1 MVVLDK
7 LFLLFPAYPFPIGS
21 MMVYQTGPS
30 IFYQKDIIWL
40 VVWNIFYF
48 SIQLEMSSSQLT

>member
-1 MVVLDK
+1 MVVLEK
-7 LFLLFPAYPFPIGS
+7 LFLLFPAYPFPIGLM

-48 SIQLEMSSSQLT
+48 